1 MNSLIIRLLFV
12 WLFFISFHYHSIL
25 GSNNQQQL
33 SIKFDDENHQPIS
46 IDDEND
52 DDDGYGKQQPI
63 RLFQATNEWQ
73 QVQNDEILPKGL
85 HVRINLETGRK
96 EAKLLNEDNDDGGE
110 MDVNSKIT
118 TKYQKI
124 LTKSSKEK
132 IALMTE
138 DEDRFLR
145 DIDKNRNGNIE
156 KKIHRNIDHNS
167 ESEKEILHSL
177 LKRYNLTENLDEKIS
192 LLIDIEYFVH
202 QIDLGKFFYDS
213 NGFNIMM
220 KDLLNDESFNQLKI
234 EILSVFGS
242 AIQGNMYV
250 KLGLSGQNFLS
261 NIVTI
266 LLENNNAVV
275 DVLRKCFFVLS
286 TYLRNNPFEQ
296 NRFFHSYDG
305 KQILRRLF
313 YLDERI
319 AVKIITFLDDISNE
333 EMNNNNLESKNN
345 FFDSKFCQDI
355 IELFIN
361 SNDNLEKSDRI
372 LLLES
377 MINLLE
383 KCRNEFRSNDYP
395 NKIENILK
403 KFSENNEFIQEMMEN
418 FLKSLSSSKD
428 EL

>member
-1 MNSLIIRLLFV
+1 MNSLIR
-12 WLFFISFHYHSIL
+12 
-25 GSNNQQQL
+25 
-33 SIKFDDENHQPIS
+33 
-46 IDDEND
+46 
-52 DDDGYGKQQPI
+52 
-63 RLFQATNEWQ
+63 
-73 QVQNDEILPKGL
+73 L

-96 EAKLLNEDNDDGGE
+96 EAKLLNDDNDAGGE

-145 DIDKNRNGNIE
+145 DIDKNKNGNIE
-156 KKIHRNIDHNS
+156 QKIHRNIDDNS

-177 LKRYNLTENLDEKIS
+177 LKRYNLSENLDEKIS

-220 KDLLNDESFNQLKI
+220 KDLLDDKSFNQLKI

-261 NIVTI
+261 NIVSI
-266 LLENNNAVV
+266 LLENNNVVV

-395 NKIENILK
+395 NKMENILK
-403 KFSENNEFIQEMMEN
+403 KLSENNEFIQEMMEN
-418 FLKSLSSSKD
+418 FLKSLTSSKD